1 MLILIHIT
9 ELHGFC
15 FRELN
20 FFSHFCDRPKPINC
34 FLKIMIKKSITFFLL
49 LFFVTTIGFAGN
61 HDADKKI
68 KRNLSY
74 DKKEGKPK
82 VFIEGIRLD
91 FDYMRRNMKFV
102 DFVNDPAVSDVH
114 IIISARR
121 SGSGG
126 EVYSLMYNNKTFENL
141 SDFIITCTTA
151 SSDTHEE
158 IRSIIT
164 NTISQGL
171 MPFVS
176 QTEASEKVVIRYN
189 GKEEATE
196 TQEID
201 PWNHW
206 TFRGDFNGD
215 IKLEES
221 RKDFNYFLNL
231 RADKVTEEWRFRNSA
246 RTSVR
251 TRQYLNDGE
260 EYLSENV
267 SNQLSSSVVKS
278 INSRWSAGAFASY
291 YNNNYSN
298 IVYSVSFKPAIEY
311 NIFPWDVSDR
321 KVFTM
326 AYYIGPEWKN
336 YYEETIYGKLQ
347 DNLWEQSFKLD
358 LQLVKTWGE
367 IEAGLDATNYL
378 NDFSK
383 NRITFDSEISIR
395 IIRGF
400 SVNFDFR
407 AENIHDQIYLPKSEA
422 TLEDILLNRVQ
433 LPSSFELYTG
443 IGVRIQF
450 GSIYN
455 NVVNN
460 RL

>member
-1 MLILIHIT
+1 MNIKLAVL
-9 ELHGFC
+9 FV
-15 FRELN
+15 
-20 FFSHFCDRPKPINC
+20 C
-34 FLKIMIKKSITFFLL
+34 FL
-49 LFFVTTIGFAGN
+49 FAGN
-61 HDADKKI
+61 SFAGTKADNADSKVKA
-68 KRNLSY
+68 RLSY
-74 DKKEGKPK
+74 DKKEGRPK

-91 FDYMRRNMKFV
+91 FDYMRRNMGFI

-141 SDFIITCTTA
+141 SDFTITCTTA
-151 SSDTHEE
+151 SSDTQDE
-158 IRSIIT
+158 IRKTIT
-164 NTISQGL
+164 DAITLGL
-171 MPFVS
+171 MPFVN
-176 QTEASEKVVIRYN
+176 QTEASDKISVRYQ
-189 GKEEATE
+189 GK
-196 TQEID
+196 QEFAKTAAED
-201 PWNHW
+201 PWNNW
-206 TFRGDFNGD
+206 TFRGDFNGNVN
-215 IKLEES
+215 LEES
-221 RKDFNYFLNL
+221 RKDFNYFINL
-231 RADKVTEEWRFRNSA
+231 RADKVTEDWKLRNSGQM
-246 RTSVR
+246 SVR
-251 TRQYLNDGE
+251 TREYVSEGE
-260 EYLSENV
+260 TYRSENI
-267 SNQLSSSVVKS
+267 SNYISSSTVKS
-278 INSRWSAGAFASY
+278 LSPRWSAGAFFGYS
-291 YNNNYSN
+291 NSNYSN
-298 IVYSVSFKPAIEY
+298 IVYSISLKPAVEY

-326 AYYIGPEWKN
+326 AYYIGPEWKK

-347 DNLWEQSFKLD
+347 DNLWEQTFRLN

-383 NRITFDSEISIR
+383 NRITFDSELSIR

-400 SVNFDFR
+400 SVNLNFR

-422 TLEDILLNRVQ
+422 SLEDILLNRVQ

-443 IGVRIQF
+443 VGVRLQF

-455 NVVNN
+455 NIVNN